1 MYCNENSIDFLA
13 VNRAHARTHTVGS
26 FSGLM
31 IDLGGLLDIEIQ
43 SDNTSAWLQGGVYSG
58 QVTETL
64 WEKGFV
70 SSK

>member
-1 MYCNENSIDFLA
+1 
-13 VNRAHARTHTVGS
+13 
-26 FSGLM
+26 M